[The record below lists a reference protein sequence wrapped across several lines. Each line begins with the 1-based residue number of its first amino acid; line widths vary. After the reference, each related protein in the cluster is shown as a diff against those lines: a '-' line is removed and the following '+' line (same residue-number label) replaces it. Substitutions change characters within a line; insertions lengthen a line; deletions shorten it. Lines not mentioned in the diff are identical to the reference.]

1 MLVRVWEFTP
11 HPDRLDAFLE
21 AYGPAGVWSN
31 LFREAP
37 GFLGVELLESV
48 TTKGRYLTLDRWQ
61 DSTSWEAFLHARQR
75 RYLELDGECRAL
87 VRHEQELGTLRPA
100 SVDDAATVA
109 AMAGELGYPTESDVM
124 RTRLDI
130 VSRKSDELVLVAES
144 MEHRL
149 VGWVHVFG
157 AVRLESEPYAE
168 IGGLVVTEQARG
180 TGLGHALLASTETW
194 ARDRGYAD
202 MRIRSNVLRE
212 RAHRFYERCGYR
224 SPKSQKVLVKELRP

>member
-11 HPDRLDAFLE
+11 DPNRLDAFLE
-21 AYGPAGVWSN
+21 AYGPSGVWSN

-37 GFLGVELLESV
+37 GFLDVELLESV

-87 VRHEQELGTLRPA
+87 VQHEQELGILRPA
-100 SVDDAATVA
+100 AVDDAEAVA
-109 AMAGELGYPTESDVM
+109 SMAGELGYPTGADVM
-124 RTRLDI
+124 RTRLGI

-144 MEHRL
+144 PERRL

-168 IGGLVVTEQARG
+168 IGGLVVTERARG
-180 TGLGHALLASTETW
+180 TGFGHALLASAEAW
-194 ARDRGYAD
+194 ARARGYAD

-224 SPKSQKVLVKELRP
+224 SPKSQKVLVKDLRT